1 MRSYRALAQVFERS
15 ETETEFGGRTVD
27 WTPLGELWIALSSP
41 HRRGDGTGDLRPVM
55 TETRLAQSRSDT
67 RVQAGQRVDCLGVEW
82 RLVHVDQDQPKM
94 GHMTLTLTREV

>member
-1 MRSYRALAQVFERS
+1 MRSYRTLARVFARS
-15 ETETEFGGRTVD
+15 ETETEFGGWTVD
-27 WTPLGELWIALSSP
+27 WTPLGELRIALSSP
-41 HRRGDGTGDLRPVM
+41 HRRGDGTGDLRPVV
-55 TETRLAQSRSDT
+55 TEIRLAQSRSDA